1 MDKKDDTGLSQNL
14 CCFFILFH
22 PDYHCRLWIHTK
34 SADFE
39 KKHGK
44 NHPHFCLKRSWA
56 YVNTLTTGRD
66 FHPALRMLA

>member
-39 KKHGK
+39 KNMGK
-44 NHPHFCLKRSWA
+44 ITRTFVSNARGL
-56 YVNTLTTGRD
+56 TLTRSPPVGT
-66 FHPALRMLA
+66 FTLP